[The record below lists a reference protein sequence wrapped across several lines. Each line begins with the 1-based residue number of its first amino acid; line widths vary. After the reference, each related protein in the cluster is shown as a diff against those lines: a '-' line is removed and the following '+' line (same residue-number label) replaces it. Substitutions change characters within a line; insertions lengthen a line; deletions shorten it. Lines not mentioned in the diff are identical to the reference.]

1 MGAEGQGPGGV
12 WVVWGGHRGHWGH
25 PEGRVGRDPRGGGL
39 RLEFGRGDPRGPTC
53 PLGVSWVSPTGS
65 IPLVPCRG
73 GGGSPPR
80 GVPACPQEGPACPQG
95 EGSRM
100 SPGGV
105 PHVPWGALHLLKKK
119 GGPHVSH
126 EGPACPQESLSH
138 LPAPFHSR
146 DRPRCPQAEGWP
158 GGCPWCPQVSPPA
171 QPLTL
176 LSRPGDVLHPQHA
189 QGGHGEAVGWPDR
202 PRGLHLRPH
211 QGPAQGGRG
220 LQVGGGLGSHH
231 H

>member
-1 MGAEGQGPGGV
+1 MLGN
-12 WVVWGGHRGHWGH
+12 R
-25 PEGRVGRDPRGGGL
+25 RLGGL
-39 RLEFGRGDPRGPTC
+39 RNRAPRGTVG
-53 PLGVSWVSPTGS
+53 PLGCWGSGGHWELRDRDPEGFGWCGGGTGDIGDTQREGWEGTPGVGGCGWNLGEGTPGVPRVPWECPGCPQREASLLSPA
-65 IPLVPCRG
+65 G

-146 DRPRCPQAEGWP
+146 DRPRCPQAEVARGMSL
-158 GGCPWCPQVSPPA
+158 VSPGVPPRTALDTAVPA
-171 QPLTL
+171 
-176 LSRPGDVLHPQHA
+176 R
-189 QGGHGEAVGWPDR
+189 
-202 PRGLHLRPH
+202 
-211 QGPAQGGRG
+211 
-220 LQVGGGLGSHH
+220 
-231 H
+231 